1 MFSVA
6 SAHFADN
13 IIKGIASYVF
23 VYIAIRLSTAC
34 IIKKYRGFLF
44 CGNSQK
50 FLHVVYKQI

>member
-34 IIKKYRGFLF
+34 IIKKYRGFFILWQF
-44 CGNSQK
+44 TKISPCR
-50 FLHVVYKQI
+50 V